1 MSVLLIDPPSDVG
14 EEIVTRLVRQGD
26 EVRVVER
33 NPTRA
38 SLWTRLGAHVARGD
52 PSDADLIERAA
63 TNCRTIVTFTE
74 DEDRLQVTTS
84 AARAARVER
93 LIAVVEKPPKV
104 PVDDG
109 VIVLVARP
117 RGLFR
122 RGTAPAAVAAAV
134 DAADDIAVLP
144 ETLLDL
150 ADRDAWNALGLE
162 MEP

>member
-38 SLWTRLGAHVARGD
+38 SLWARLGAHVARGD

-63 TNCRTIVTFTE
+63 TSCRTVVTFTE
-74 DEDRLQVTTS
+74 DDGRLEAAAS

-93 LIAVVEKPPKV
+93 LIAVVEKP
-104 PVDDG
+104 
-109 VIVLVARP
+109 
-117 RGLFR
+117 
-122 RGTAPAAVAAAV
+122 
-134 DAADDIAVLP
+134 
-144 ETLLDL
+144 
-150 ADRDAWNALGLE
+150 
-162 MEP
+162 